1 MRSVALVL
9 FYLVFASCARS
20 GSGESVVPTT
30 PTSGDS
36 IEKLVQTLNSDTH
49 GMWVNGAYPIISLP
63 EDAKPEAVLA
73 QAFKMTGFD
82 KGHIK
87 TYRIRE
93 VRGVELTASGMK
105 NCFAVLVES
114 DLGTP
119 LMAILNPLDHERLIL
134 SCVLVSISSN
144 PPFPT

>member
-1 MRSVALVL
+1 
-9 FYLVFASCARS
+9 
-20 GSGESVVPTT
+20 
-30 PTSGDS
+30 
-36 IEKLVQTLNSDTH
+36 
-49 GMWVNGAYPIISLP
+49 MWVNGAYPIISLP

-114 DLGTP
+114 DLGKKILLLRYQGKQRWWTRFYD
-119 LMAILNPLDHERLIL
+119 AIPKEPNK
-134 SCVLVSISSN
+134 
-144 PPFPT
+144 